1 MMYTFLGRYTYIYI
15 QYIYTHCLY
24 TEPTR
29 RMFVYIHIHIR
40 TYTRHVYKH
49 ATQPPSDENKQ
60 PKQTYI
66 YTAVFTS
73 RRARWTRWPRRPP
86 SPPPPTT
93 RSSTRWRRVASWRPR
108 RWLRRRRRGR
118 GRPARRRGRSRS
130 RPTRTAC
137 PVRQT
142 PSRRAPRYRT
152 LAGWRVIV
160 KSTVK
165 QTARAV

>member
-1 MMYTFLGRYTYIYI
+1 MPRSHPRTKINSQNKR
-15 QYIYTHCLY
+15 IYTQPCLHLDG
-24 TEPTR
+24 R
-29 RMFVYIHIHIR
+29 VGRGGLGGLHLHHRDVVLLLGLLGVLACAHL
-40 TYTRHVYKH
+40 
-49 ATQPPSDENKQ
+49 
-60 PKQTYI
+60 
-66 YTAVFTS
+66 TS
-73 RRARWTRWPRRPP
+73 
-86 SPPPPTT
+86 PTT

-152 LAGWRVIV
+152 LAGHV